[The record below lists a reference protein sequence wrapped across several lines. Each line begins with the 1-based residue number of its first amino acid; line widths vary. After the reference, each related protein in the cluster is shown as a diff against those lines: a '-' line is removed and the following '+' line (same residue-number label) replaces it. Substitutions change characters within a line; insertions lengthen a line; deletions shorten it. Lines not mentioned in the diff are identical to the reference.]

1 MKIFPSLGAIAVA
14 LAPLSSAS
22 ITITTSKTLSSS
34 SSAFGPDGSFNPCRE
49 IPVDNQVALDECYM
63 QLALDHVMIH
73 NPSFPFGALIVD
85 HTTNEISCYG
95 ANSNRKNKLLHG
107 ETTAF
112 WNCTELYPSPTQD
125 DLNNPGLNW
134 SHQTLYTTGEPC
146 PACASQSIYRGV
158 GRVVWGSS
166 IPDINRSGRQQLMI
180 DMDDVIMS
188 AHMGGYQID
197 TRVPDVVGGVLQ
209 DKCDHAFWCA
219 FSIFRDDAY
228 YQSML
233 ARNLGDYIE
242 DHKRRFPCVTV
253 PFVH

>member
-1 MKIFPSLGAIAVA
+1 MKIFPCLGAIAVA

-107 ETTAF
+107 
-112 WNCTELYPSPTQD
+112 
-125 DLNNPGLNW
+125 
-134 SHQTLYTTGEPC
+134 
-146 PACASQSIYRGV
+146 
-158 GRVVWGSS
+158 
-166 IPDINRSGRQQLMI
+166 
-180 DMDDVIMS
+180 
-188 AHMGGYQID
+188 
-197 TRVPDVVGGVLQ
+197 
-209 DKCDHAFWCA
+209 K
-219 FSIFRDDAY
+219 
-228 YQSML
+228 
-233 ARNLGDYIE
+233 
-242 DHKRRFPCVTV
+242 
-253 PFVH
+253 